1 MAATLADNPESL
13 APLEEFWQEQT
24 SRHGS
29 KGEELPDNDESKSHS
44 RARAIST
51 VSAVVKDEE
60 SLPDYHPALSILR
73 YIDIFGPLVFRLQQ
87 AALLRKR
94 ILFVGGPPVR
104 AACEFGTATFAPRP
118 TRRLTRCSIQSL
130 CAV

>member
-1 MAATLADNPESL
+1 MAATLADDPESL
-13 APLEEFWQEQT
+13 APLEEFWQEQN
-24 SRHGS
+24 SKHGS
-29 KGEELPDNDESKSHS
+29 KGEEPSDNGEAKSHS

-60 SLPDYHPALSILR
+60 GLPEYHPALSILR

-94 ILFVGGPPVR
+94 ILFVGSPPVR
-104 AACEFGTATFAPRP
+104 AACEFGTVALTPRP
-118 TRRLTRCSIQSL
+118 SMKLTISSIQSL
-130 CAV
+130 CVV